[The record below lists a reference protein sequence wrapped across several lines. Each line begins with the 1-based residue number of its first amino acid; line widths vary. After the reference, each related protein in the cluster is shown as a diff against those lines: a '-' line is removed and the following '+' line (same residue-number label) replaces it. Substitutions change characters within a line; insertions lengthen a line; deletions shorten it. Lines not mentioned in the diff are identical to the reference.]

1 MQILFA
7 IAVLSCCALIWA
19 AISITK
25 HMRRANRR
33 PQAAKNTASSE
44 KEQHTRLPR
53 QGPHPREDFAAG
65 LASRLAQD
73 RISPMATRKPPV
85 SVTPPLN
92 HRKANGTN
100 GTFRL

>member
-25 HMRRANRR
+25 HMQRTNGRLH
-33 PQAAKNTASSE
+33 AAKNSVSSE
-44 KEQHTRLPR
+44 EGRHTVRLQ
-53 QGPHPREDFAAG
+53 QGPHPREDFATG
-65 LASRLAQD
+65 LASRLSQE
-73 RISPMATRKPPV
+73 ISSPAARKPPV
-85 SVTPPLN
+85 SVTPALDQ
-92 HRKANGTN
+92 RKANGTN